1 MANITLEG
9 ILSYPHL
16 FTPRAVQPG
25 DAPKYSANLLI
36 AKDNPLL
43 PQLEALIEQAKA
55 AGFPTGFPA
64 GGKLPLKQSADYPDY
79 WQINCNSLD
88 SVPVVDMDRQPV
100 VDRAMVFAGAK
111 VFMNVGVGSYNQP
124 VNKGVSCFL
133 NGVMTT
139 GVEGP
144 LGRIDGRQSA
154 DQMFGAAGAAPA
166 TTAAVAP
173 APPPTPATPPAAAV
187 GLIMTPAA
195 NGMSYEQYREAGW
208 SDEQMI
214 AGGVGMSAS
223 FG

>member
-64 GGKLPLKQSADYPDY
+64 AGKLPLKQSADYPDY

-154 DQMFGAAGAAPA
+154 DQMFGAAGAAA
-166 TTAAVAP
+166 TPV
-173 APPPTPATPPAAAV
+173 APPPAPVPQPPTAAV